1 MTKKSIIGKK
11 VIEEYSSIYTIA
23 EIGINHEGNIDL
35 CAQMIESAAKVGADA
50 IKLQTIDPDENYF
63 KDTDSYKL
71 FKKAWLGPEETEKM
85 FKYSRLKNVEPFT
98 TVGDFKTLEWVK
110 KLKPAVYKISSG
122 LIDHIPLIRRISE
135 LNKPTIISTGTANE
149 EEIDSAI
156 DNFIQKGNKNLILLH
171 CVSSYPTPYDQTNL
185 SIISNMRNKYS
196 YPIGYSDHALGY
208 KAAIAAT
215 ILGSSVIEKHFSFD
229 PTRKDFDHKISLDA
243 NSFKKMVEE
252 INFYKSFYGNKN
264 TWISQAELNNKK
276 WMRRIIVAKNT
287 LEVGHKIKEEDIR
300 FIRHLPG
307 TIGIRPIELKSI
319 LGKVLSKKIS
329 LNMPIKKEDLHD

>member
-156 DNFIQKGNKNLILLH
+156 DNFI
-171 CVSSYPTPYDQTNL
+171 
-185 SIISNMRNKYS
+185 
-196 YPIGYSDHALGY
+196 
-208 KAAIAAT
+208 
-215 ILGSSVIEKHFSFD
+215 
-229 PTRKDFDHKISLDA
+229 
-243 NSFKKMVEE
+243 KK
-252 INFYKSFYGNKN
+252 
-264 TWISQAELNNKK
+264 
-276 WMRRIIVAKNT
+276 
-287 LEVGHKIKEEDIR
+287 
-300 FIRHLPG
+300 
-307 TIGIRPIELKSI
+307 
-319 LGKVLSKKIS
+319 
-329 LNMPIKKEDLHD
+329 